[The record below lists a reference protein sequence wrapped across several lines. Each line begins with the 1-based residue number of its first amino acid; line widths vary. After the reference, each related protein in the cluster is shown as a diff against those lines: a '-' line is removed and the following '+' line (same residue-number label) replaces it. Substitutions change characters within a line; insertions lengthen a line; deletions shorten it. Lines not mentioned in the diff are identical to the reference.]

1 MTIRTSLP
9 LHILRTF
16 AKRLL
21 CMAAAFA
28 LLRCLLLPP
37 FWTDRRLDLTDVG
50 ECDFT
55 LVHASCFDR
64 TEVAVTD
71 PDAQALFYVFAQ
83 QARAGWKT
91 PSDPALIMMGG
102 ISYSVQ
108 IQTDTANYRLTLSGV
123 YGTTSST
130 IKVQKNSRSGE
141 PIWSRRVYHVPPG
154 LLERVCAAFEEIL
167 PDDC

>member
-9 LHILRTF
+9 VHILRTF

-83 QARAGWKT
+83 QARAFQRLPPGMLLLGG
-91 PSDPALIMMGG
+91 SD
-102 ISYSVQ
+102 SVV
-108 IQTDTANYRLTLSGV
+108 IRSGDYVYDLTLYPVTGATFATVCASK
-123 YGTTSST
+123 TTSGGEA
-130 IKVQKNSRSGE
+130 VWGSR
-141 PIWSRRVYHVPPG
+141 IYHVP
-154 LLERVCAAFEEIL
+154 LELMERVRTTFYPLGPEAC
-167 PDDC
+167 